1 MDAKEHSNSSEGWPS
16 REMSGEPSWSALIA
30 CLDGVSSS
38 RWDEHVKTLD
48 GTDQRSGIK
57 DQSVRRRWV
66 ILRKLKGS
74 F

>member
-1 MDAKEHSNSSEGWPS
+1 MDAKEDSNSIGEGPS
-16 REMSGEPSWSALIA
+16 RGQSGGPSWSALIA